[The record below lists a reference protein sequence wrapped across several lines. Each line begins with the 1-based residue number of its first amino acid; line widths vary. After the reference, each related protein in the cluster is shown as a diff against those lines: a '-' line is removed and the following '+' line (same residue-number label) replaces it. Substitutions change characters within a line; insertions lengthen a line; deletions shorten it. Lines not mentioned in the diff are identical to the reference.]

1 MDALMLDEVGCYGNA
16 LATEEDAKD
25 VDGIV
30 FPEWDESV
38 MDDFH
43 VNITNANDVPL
54 LPNS

>member
-16 LATEEDAKD
+16 LATEEDAKE